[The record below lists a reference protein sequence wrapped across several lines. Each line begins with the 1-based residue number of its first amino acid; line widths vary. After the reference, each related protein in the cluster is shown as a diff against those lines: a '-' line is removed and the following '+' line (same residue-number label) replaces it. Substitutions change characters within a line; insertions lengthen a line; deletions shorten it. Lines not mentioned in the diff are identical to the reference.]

1 MIIKQTWFFHNA
13 YATSFIWNS
22 SPYIF
27 GIQETFRELFQLILK
42 TIKFAINFSKKTTFP
57 CCSEECNNN

>member
-22 SPYIF
+22 SPYIL

-42 TIKFAINFSKKTTFP
+42 TI
-57 CCSEECNNN
+57 